1 MIPIH
6 DRNCTAHCYNVEQS
20 GRVREGQTGEI
31 IIAYI
36 CYLFWTKEG
45 SSTRYRLYPTCRIYL
60 KRCLFWLLG
69 MWYSILEF
77 LNVAGVVTNSFL
89 VAFTSSYGRSWE
101 GDILTTNRTETVFN
115 NVTNT
120 SETIFIITEHIPAA
134 SRLWLIIA
142 FEVSRCFVLSVN
154 FSVDWS
160 AITDKVTLVG
170 CATKK
175 KSLHF

>member
-1 MIPIH
+1 M
-6 DRNCTAHCYNVEQS
+6 
-20 GRVREGQTGEI
+20 
-31 IIAYI
+31 
-36 CYLFWTKEG
+36 
-45 SSTRYRLYPTCRIYL
+45 
-60 KRCLFWLLG
+60 
-69 MWYSILEF
+69 
-77 LNVAGVVTNSFL
+77 AGVVTNSFL

-142 FEVSRCFVLSVN
+142 FEVSRCFVLSVK